1 MYKATGLLQEDDRKL
16 FEVAK
21 SVGYDSDAAFS
32 KAFKR
37 VLGMAPKNIGEVP
50 HRRVEVEAAMSFLSG
65 WSLALIGNASGK
77 LLGWSR
83 GSRIRGVFDEET
95 RTKPLAFA
103 AGRGALWDLNASGLP
118 SRLT

>member
-1 MYKATGLLQEDDRKL
+1 VSWVWRL
-16 FEVAK
+16 
-21 SVGYDSDAAFS
+21 
-32 KAFKR
+32 
-37 VLGMAPKNIGEVP
+37 KNIGEVP

-103 AGRGALWDLNASGLP
+103 ADAVRYGI
-118 SRLT
+118 